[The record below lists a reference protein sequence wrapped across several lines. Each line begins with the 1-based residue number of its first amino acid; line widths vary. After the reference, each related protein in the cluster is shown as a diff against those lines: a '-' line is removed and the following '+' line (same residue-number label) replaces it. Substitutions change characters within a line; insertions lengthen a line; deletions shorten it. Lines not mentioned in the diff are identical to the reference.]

1 MFLNT
6 AMICL
11 IGEIKA
17 TEFSLLLQKYYV
29 HLAHFQTGVD
39 FHFEY
44 SISSHSSWL
53 VETKKSAPFLLA
65 ENASIVLFPINLRYY
80 PDGWAEP

>member
-1 MFLNT
+1 MFT
-6 AMICL
+6 WL
-11 IGEIKA
+11 IFK
-17 TEFSLLLQKYYV
+17 
-29 HLAHFQTGVD
+29 LALT

-44 SISSHSSWL
+44 SIRSNSSGL

-65 ENASIVLFPINLRYY
+65 ENSAIVLFPINLRYY